1 MVAGQGSHGQ
11 RRGMSPL
18 KCGISEPMLH
28 FQFGPVG
35 QPFCQAN
42 YIEQNCNEHIY
53 IQWEHVQLDSLVL
66 DIFFDLIVNSL
77 V

>member
-1 MVAGQGSHGQ
+1 
-11 RRGMSPL
+11 
-18 KCGISEPMLH
+18 MLH

-42 YIEQNCNEHIY
+42 YIEQNCNEQVVHLLY
-53 IQWEHVQLDSLVL
+53 KDRQWENVQLDSLVL
-66 DIFFDLIVNSL
+66 DIFCDLIVNSL